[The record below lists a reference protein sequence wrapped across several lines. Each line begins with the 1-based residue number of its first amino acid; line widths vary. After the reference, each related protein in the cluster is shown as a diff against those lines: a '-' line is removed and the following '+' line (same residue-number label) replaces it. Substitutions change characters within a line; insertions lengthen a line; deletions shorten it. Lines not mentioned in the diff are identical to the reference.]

1 MCALTVILFF
11 GGWSSATPL
20 NIIFTS
26 EIIFSIKVVIGAFF
40 FILVRAFLPRYR
52 YDRLME
58 IGWKVFLPFTL
69 GYLIFLSSIMIIFNG
84 TPFVDETSL
93 FSQLNVYNNII
104 AGNSSNFLFI

>member
-40 FILVRAFLPRYR
+40 LY
-52 YDRLME
+52 
-58 IGWKVFLPFTL
+58 
-69 GYLIFLSSIMIIFNG
+69 
-84 TPFVDETSL
+84 
-93 FSQLNVYNNII
+93 
-104 AGNSSNFLFI
+104 